1 MGGFS
6 LGSMQHSDLHRLR
19 SPGKKVF
26 FNTTERINEWMVRW
40 EILKTRLGLVS
51 QWQGRHQSTST
62 RTLHQAVIGQNLIII
77 WWTLSAFDKFPQQ
90 ENLRPKT
97 SALSICSPC
106 FSSITYDSL
115 FRPKR
120 IDGGCQ
126 LDQLC
131 SARRCCSRKVRVF
144 GYFLERGWFWWKH
157 NAHRLGLLLTLLLM
171 TINLNNS
178 ATESIPPSGSLIF
191 ISLYKYNIICYAI
204 VYLI

>member
-6 LGSMQHSDLHRLR
+6 LRSRQESDLHGLR

-26 FNTTERINEWMVRW
+26 FNTTERINEWMLRW
-40 EILKTRLGLVS
+40 EILKTRLGFVS

-62 RTLHQAVIGQNLIII
+62 PSLHQTVIGQNLLIF
-77 WWTLSAFDKFPQQ
+77 WCTLSALDKFHLH

-97 SALSICSPC
+97 LVLSICSPY

-115 FRPKR
+115 FCPKR

-131 SARRCCSRKVRVF
+131 SARRCCSRKVTVL
-144 GYFLERGWFWWKH
+144 GYFLERGCFWWEH

>member
-6 LGSMQHSDLHRLR
+6 LGSRQESDLHGLR

-26 FNTTERINEWMVRW
+26 FNTTERINEWMIRW
-40 EILKTRLGLVS
+40 EILKTRLGFVS
-51 QWQGRHQSTST
+51 QWQGRRQSTST
-62 RTLHQAVIGQNLIII
+62 PTLHQTVIGQNLLII
-77 WWTLSAFDKFPQQ
+77 WCTLSALDKFPQH
-90 ENLRPKT
+90 ENLRPET
-97 SALSICSPC
+97 SLLSICSPY

-131 SARRCCSRKVRVF
+131 SARRCCSRKVTVL
-144 GYFLERGWFWWKH
+144 GHFLERGWFWWEH

-178 ATESIPPSGSLIF
+178 ATESIPPSGS
-191 ISLYKYNIICYAI
+191 
-204 VYLI
+204 